1 MSRYD
6 KIYFEGTAVAS
17 DGHRYTV
24 NEKSDKT
31 LMKRENQYTKTYNIT
46 FWYWKGSSMYLKEQ
60 SL

>member
-1 MSRYD
+1 MDDDNALVKAD

-31 LMKRENQYTKTYNIT
+31 LMKRENQYKNIQYHILAGRVLQCT
-46 FWYWKGSSMYLKEQ
+46 
-60 SL
+60 

>member
-1 MSRYD
+1 M
-6 KIYFEGTAVAS
+6 YFEGTAVAS

-46 FWYWKGSSMYLKEQ
+46 FWYGRVLQ
-60 SL
+60 CT